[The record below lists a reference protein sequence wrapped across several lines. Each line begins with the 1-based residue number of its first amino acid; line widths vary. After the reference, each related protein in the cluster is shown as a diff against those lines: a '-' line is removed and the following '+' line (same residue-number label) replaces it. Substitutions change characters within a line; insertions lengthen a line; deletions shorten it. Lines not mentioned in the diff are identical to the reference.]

1 MAIRKIITLFN
12 AEELQRSFFLLLM
25 VIVMAFIDAIG
36 VASVIPFI
44 AVLGNQNIIQ
54 TNPILHWT
62 YVFFDFNEINKFLTF
77 LGSAVFLTL
86 VTSIT
91 FKAITTR
98 VLFRFTHMMEFSLGA
113 RLVYGYFNQPYEWFL
128 NRNSSDLGKNV
139 LSELQKVLNSI
150 FLPVM
155 QLVAHGAIVLALMIL
170 LVIVE
175 TKLAIVTGLLLSF
188 AYWAVYSI
196 LQRRLKRMGIAQLEA
211 NSDRFAA
218 LSEGFGG
225 IKDLKVGSLESV
237 FIERFKIAAKL
248 HAELGAKVQVY
259 AQLPKFILE
268 IMVFGG
274 MLLLLLYKINIS
286 GSLSASL
293 PTVGLFAIAGYR
305 LMPSLQQIYYAYTM
319 LRFSM
324 PVLDLI
330 YKELE
335 QFEKINRQLT
345 NQAEATKKMIFLESL
360 KFDNVSY
367 KYPHQ
372 SQFAL
377 KDIDLIIKSQS
388 SVAFVGET
396 GSGKSTAVD
405 VILGMLLPQQGC
417 VRIDGIPLTSEN
429 QRCWG
434 ACIGY
439 VPQSI
444 YLCDD
449 TIEANIAFGI
459 NPNEVD
465 HSAIIRAS
473 KIAQLHEFVIA
484 ELPNGYKTKV
494 GERGV
499 RLSGGQRQ
507 RIGLARALYKMPS
520 VLILDEATSALDSLT
535 EVAVMNAI
543 YKLSNQITIIA
554 IAHRLASVKNFHNIY
569 LFERG
574 KIIANGSFED
584 LRRINPQFDLMA
596 QMT

>member
-1 MAIRKIITLFN
+1 
-12 AEELQRSFFLLLM
+12 M

-36 VASVIPFI
+36 IASIMPFM
-44 AVLGNQNIIQ
+44 AVLGNQDIIQ
-54 TNPILHWT
+54 TNQILHGV
-62 YVFFDFNEINKFLTF
+62 YLFLDFKEISGFLTF
-77 LGSAVFLTL
+77 LGAVVFLTL
-86 VTSIT
+86 VASVA
-91 FKAITTR
+91 FKAITTK
-98 VLFRFTHMMEFSLGA
+98 VLLRFTHMMEFSLST

-128 NRNSSDLGKNV
+128 GRNSSDLGKNV
-139 LSELQKVLNSI
+139 LSELQKVLNCI
-150 FLPVM
+150 FLPIM

-170 LVIVE
+170 LVAVE
-175 TKLAIVTGLLLSF
+175 PKLAVLTGLFLGST
-188 AYWAVYSI
+188 YWAVYSI
-196 LQRRLKRMGIAQLEA
+196 LQRRLKRMGTEQLKA

-225 IKDLKVGSLESV
+225 IKDVKVGSLESV
-237 FIERFKIAAKL
+237 FVNRFVIAAKL
-248 HAELGAKVQVY
+248 NAELGAKVQVY
-259 AQLPKFILE
+259 AQLPRFILE

-274 MLLLLLYKINIS
+274 MLLLLLYKINSS
-286 GSLSASL
+286 GSFSASL
-293 PTVGLFAIAGYR
+293 PTVALFALAGYR
-305 LMPSLQQIYYAYTM
+305 LMPSLQQIYYAITM

-324 PVLDLI
+324 PLLDLI
-330 YKELE
+330 YKEIE
-335 QFEKINRQLT
+335 QVEIINKQL
-345 NQAEATKKMIFLESL
+345 NIKAEPIQQMIFLESL
-360 KFDNVSY
+360 QFDNISY
-367 KYPHQ
+367 TYPNQ
-372 SQFAL
+372 LQFAL
-377 KDIDLIIKSQS
+377 KDVDLVIKPRS

-405 VILGMLLPQQGC
+405 VLLGMLLPQQGC
-417 VRIDGIPLTSEN
+417 VRIDGTPLTLKN

-459 NPNEVD
+459 NPDDVD
-465 HSAIIRAS
+465 YTAVIRAA

-520 VLILDEATSALDSLT
+520 ILILDEATSALDNLT
-535 EVAVMNAI
+535 ELAVMNAI
-543 YKLSNQITIIA
+543 YELSNQITIIA
-554 IAHRLASVKNFHNIY
+554 IAHRLSSVKSFHNIY

-574 KIIANGSFED
+574 KIIANGAFED
-584 LRRINPQFDLMA
+584 LRRINHQFDLMA
-596 QMT
+596 EMT